1 MPKYPNNI
9 WYFACFIL
17 LLPHKEDI
25 TMLQKLFEK
34 DNNPRVMEQL
44 ADLLNDG
51 GIIIYPTDT
60 TYAIG
65 CHALKERAIERICA
79 IKGLDPRKHR
89 FSVVFPD
96 MSTISE
102 YVKVDNTS
110 FKLMRRNLPGPF
122 TFILPAGSRL
132 PKIFR
137 NRKEVGIRIPDNP
150 ITAAICKELEA
161 PLLSTTLPF
170 DEDDDIGYLTEPE
183 LIDERWGDRV
193 DLVIDGGTGGTE
205 PSTIVDCTTG
215 EGTIVRQGAGELID

>member
-1 MPKYPNNI
+1 
-9 WYFACFIL
+9 
-17 LLPHKEDI
+17 
-25 TMLQKLFEK
+25 MLQKLFAK
-34 DNNPRVMEQL
+34 DNSSRVMEQI

-51 GIIIYPTDT
+51 GVIIYPTDT

-65 CHALKERAIERICA
+65 CHALKERAIERICTL
-79 IKGLDPRKHR
+79 KGLDPRKHL

-102 YVKVDNTS
+102 YVRVDNAT

-137 NRKEVGIRIPDNP
+137 NRKEVGIRIPDNS
-150 ITAAICKELEA
+150 IATAICNQIEA
-161 PLLSTTLPF
+161 PLLSTTLPY

-183 LIDERWGDRV
+183 LIDERFGDKV
-193 DLVIDGGTGGTE
+193 DLVIDGGTGGAE
-205 PSTIVDCTTG
+205 PSTIVDCTSG
-215 EGTIVRQGAGELID
+215 EAEIARQGVGELIL

>member
-1 MPKYPNNI
+1 
-9 WYFACFIL
+9 
-17 LLPHKEDI
+17 
-25 TMLQKLFEK
+25 MLQKLFAK
-34 DNNPRVMEQL
+34 DNSPRVMEQI
-44 ADLLNDG
+44 AELLNDG
-51 GIIIYPTDT
+51 GVIIYPTDT

-102 YVKVDNTS
+102 YVKVDNAS

-150 ITAAICKELEA
+150 IATAICNQIEA
-161 PLLSTTLPF
+161 PLLSTTLPY

-183 LIDERWGDRV
+183 LIDERFGDVV
-193 DLVIDGGTGGTE
+193 DLIIDGGTGGTE

-215 EGTIVRQGAGELID
+215 EAEIVRQGVGELID

>member
-1 MPKYPNNI
+1 
-9 WYFACFIL
+9 
-17 LLPHKEDI
+17 
-25 TMLQKLFEK
+25 
-34 DNNPRVMEQL
+34 MEQIS
-44 ADLLNDG
+44 DVLNDG

-65 CHALKERAIERICA
+65 CHALKERAIERICQ

-102 YVKVDNTS
+102 YVKVDNAS

-137 NRKEVGIRIPDNP
+137 NRKEVGIRIPDNN
-150 ITAAICKELEA
+150 ITLSICQCIDA
-161 PLLSTTLPF
+161 PLLSTTLPY
-170 DEDDDIGYLTEPE
+170 DEDDDIEYLTDPE
-183 LIDERWGDRV
+183 LIDERFGELV
-193 DLVIDGGTGGTE
+193 DLVIDGGLGGTGH
-205 PSTIVDCTTG
+205 STIVDCTTG
-215 EGTIVRQGAGELID
+215 EHEIVRQGLGELA

>member
-1 MPKYPNNI
+1 
-9 WYFACFIL
+9 
-17 LLPHKEDI
+17 
-25 TMLQKLFEK
+25 MLQKLFAK
-34 DNNPRVMEQL
+34 DNSPKVMEQL

-51 GIIIYPTDT
+51 GVIIYPTDT

-65 CHALKERAIERICA
+65 CHALKERPIERICQ

-102 YVKVDNTS
+102 YVRVDNAS

-137 NRKEVGIRIPDNP
+137 NRKEVGIRIPSNS
-150 ITAAICKELEA
+150 IAIDICRCIDA
-161 PLLSTTLPF
+161 PLLSTTLPW
-170 DEDDDIGYLTEPE
+170 DDDDDIEYLTEPE
-183 LIDERWGDRV
+183 LIDERFGNLV
-193 DLVIDGGTGGTE
+193 DIVIDGGRGGTE
-205 PSTIVDCTTG
+205 SSTIVDCTS
-215 EGTIVRQGAGELID
+215 GTHEITRQGLGELLE